1 MLYTECM
8 TEHMPQSSGYPE
20 NAPSK
25 EAFTPARVLAV
36 GRETIRRSG
45 ALFAGREPDMIDIM
59 RELEPVVAH
68 ELNRHNRMRKPWT
81 GADFLPIDEKTGLIL
96 GRGTLEHPE
105 NQIILPP
112 AAQAAMLVNLLT
124 EDNLPSYHRLI
135 HNSFPQDSAW
145 ATWTNQWTGEEDNH
159 AYVMRSY
166 LDLTR
171 TIDPYLLERE
181 RLAQMSQGYNV
192 NKDPIHTLVYV
203 TFQELATRVSHRNT
217 GIAAEEPMADA
228 MLQQIAGDE
237 NLHMLFYRNVVKQA
251 LDIAPNQ
258 VMQAIYDEIT
268 SFAMPGANIQGFKP
282 KALRIAEA
290 GIYDPRNH
298 LEKVIMP
305 VLKQWNIF
313 QREDL
318 TGYGAAARDQ
328 LGAFLAKLNISAT
341 RFEEQRDSRHLH
353 NLIEKLESRS
363 KRA

>member
-217 GIAAEEPMADA
+217 GIAAETRPSPKVAYQTFLAITEPLRLTNASHHD
-228 MLQQIAGDE
+228 
-237 NLHMLFYRNVVKQA
+237 
-251 LDIAPNQ
+251 
-258 VMQAIYDEIT
+258 
-268 SFAMPGANIQGFKP
+268 FAA
-282 KALRIAEA
+282 
-290 GIYDPRNH
+290 
-298 LEKVIMP
+298 
-305 VLKQWNIF
+305 
-313 QREDL
+313 
-318 TGYGAAARDQ
+318 TAAAD
-328 LGAFLAKLNISAT
+328 GALLSLLARTTALSDLQARKLPALNKEYWALHH
-341 RFEEQRDSRHLH
+341 EAEQIKQHR
-353 NLIEKLESRS
+353 
-363 KRA
+363 